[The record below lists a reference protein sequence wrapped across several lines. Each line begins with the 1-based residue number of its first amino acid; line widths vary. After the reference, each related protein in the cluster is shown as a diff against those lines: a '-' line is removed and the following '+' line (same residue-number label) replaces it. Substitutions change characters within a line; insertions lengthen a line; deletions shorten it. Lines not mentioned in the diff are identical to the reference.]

1 MAAAA
6 AALVAG
12 IDPEAI
18 EAALADFAGLP
29 HRMEFVADRDGVTYI
44 DDSKGTNVASVL
56 EALAAVGGPVILIA
70 GGMDKGGDYAPLRE
84 PLGEKVRLLIL
95 IGAARDTMRAALEG
109 ATEIELLRTLE
120 EAVRRAAAAARR
132 GDTILLSPACSSFD
146 QFRNY
151 AERGRIFQ
159 ELVRAL

>member
-1 MAAAA
+1 
-6 AALVAG
+6 
-12 IDPEAI
+12 
-18 EAALADFAGLP
+18 
-29 HRMEFVADRDGVTYI
+29 MEFVADRDGVTYI

-132 GDTILLSPACSSFD
+132 GDTILLSPACSSLD